1 MVLSPDVLGF
11 GRVLVGVGKRDGT
24 GREVEAGLAV
34 LVAEEGLEPVEL
46 KEGRVLVEVNEGL
59 AVLEVKDGLEV
70 AERLPG
76 VDGLEEVT
84 EAELVFRTEVL
95 LLLLLLEKELPE
107 YMLETEGRVTELLR
121 TGLLEWPFS
130 V

>member
-24 GREVEAGLAV
+24 GREVEAGFAV

-95 LLLLLLEKELPE
+95 LLLLLEKELPR